1 MLASYLP
8 WFFILLAVLL
18 LLLSALGYRTA
29 QHRIKAK
36 NRFKLAVAFLL
47 AAAMLW
53 LIKLP

>member
-18 LLLSALGYRTA
+18 LSLSALGYRTA

-36 NRFKLAVAFLL
+36 NRFKLGVAFLL